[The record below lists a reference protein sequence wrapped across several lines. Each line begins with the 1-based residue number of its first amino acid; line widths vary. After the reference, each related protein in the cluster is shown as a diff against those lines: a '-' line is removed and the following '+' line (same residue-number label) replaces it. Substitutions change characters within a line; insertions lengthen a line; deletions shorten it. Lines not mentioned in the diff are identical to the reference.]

1 MPKQNWA
8 EREQTKAVS
17 IKSGLLTPWSVG
29 RPVFLLAKITKLRK
43 TCNYWC
49 MLQCCMHKHRWL
61 TCLLV
66 KIPAERVEP
75 RVPLVGLLLRQLAAH
90 PDHVAEPSHR
100 PFRRHLAGAVL
111 ENKYDTCTIVNS
123 DRFSG
128 IIGTLFRRSPSQQG
142 DSEIA
147 DEAKLRQFLVV
158 DTGRCKQKSVEKLSQ
173 LSPIW
178 PLWS

>member
-43 TCNYWC
+43 TYNYWC

-61 TCLLV
+61 TCLLI
-66 KIPAERVEP
+66 KTPAKRVEP

-100 PFRRHLAGAVL
+100 PLSRHLAGTVL
-111 ENKYDTCTIVNS
+111 ANMTQLDIQLNKMVSGGEILTYLHKYYLHLWNAHIKIQYTLVESDISYSDTLNS
-123 DRFSG
+123 SLTPTV
-128 IIGTLFRRSPSQQG
+128 TLFP
-142 DSEIA
+142 IN
-147 DEAKLRQFLVV
+147 
-158 DTGRCKQKSVEKLSQ
+158 LS
-173 LSPIW
+173 
-178 PLWS
+178 